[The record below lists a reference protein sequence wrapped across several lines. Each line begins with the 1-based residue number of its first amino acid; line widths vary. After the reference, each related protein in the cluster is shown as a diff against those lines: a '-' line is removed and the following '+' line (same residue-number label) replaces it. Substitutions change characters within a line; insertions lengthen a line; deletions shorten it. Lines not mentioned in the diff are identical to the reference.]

1 MRLLINYE
9 ISKSYPE
16 WRAVFDA
23 HKSSRDE
30 ANVKDVFVGVEAA
43 NPQKVHLMFEVEDM
57 EAMQALHA
65 APRECSNYRTIWP
78 YRGVDCDGSLSRFNL
93 SVPQNPT
100 VGDRR

>member
-1 MRLLINYE
+1 MRLLINFK
-9 ISKSYPE
+9 ISVSYPE

-57 EAMQALHA
+57 AAMQVFMQRPENASIIEQSGHIV
-65 APRECSNYRTIWP
+65 ES
-78 YRGVDCDGSLSRFNL
+78 
-93 SVPQNPT
+93 T
-100 VGDRR
+100 VMIPLAN

>member
-1 MRLLINYE
+1 MRLLINFE

-16 WRAVFDA
+16 WKAVFDA

-57 EAMQALHA
+57 SAMQVFMQRPENASIIEQSGHIV
-65 APRECSNYRTIWP
+65 ES
-78 YRGVDCDGSLSRFNL
+78 
-93 SVPQNPT
+93 T
-100 VGDRR
+100 VMIPLAD

>member
-16 WRAVFDA
+16 LRAVFDA

-57 EAMQALHA
+57 AAMQSFMQHPENA
-65 APRECSNYRTIWP
+65 AIIEQSGHI
-78 YRGVDCDGSLSRFNL
+78 VES
-93 SVPQNPT
+93 T
-100 VGDRR
+100 VMIPLAD

>member
-1 MRLLINYE
+1 MRLLLNFE

-16 WRAVFDA
+16 WKAVFDA

-57 EAMQALHA
+57 AAMQAFMQRPENA
-65 APRECSNYRTIWP
+65 ATIEKS
-78 YRGVDCDGSLSRFNL
+78 GHIVES
-93 SVPQNPT
+93 T
-100 VGDRR
+100 VMIPLAD